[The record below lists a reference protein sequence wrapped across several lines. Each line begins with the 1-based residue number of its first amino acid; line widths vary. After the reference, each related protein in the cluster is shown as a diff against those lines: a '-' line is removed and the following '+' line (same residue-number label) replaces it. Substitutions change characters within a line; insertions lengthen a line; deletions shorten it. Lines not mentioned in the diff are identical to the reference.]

1 MKFPSRQSSATS
13 LPGITGTARVDR
25 RTSAVVRRSRPGDI
39 AVIDHLDLD
48 RAHAEALVNAG
59 VRAVV
64 NASSFISG
72 RYPNLGPDLL
82 ARAGVVLVD
91 SAGTGI
97 LRSVQ
102 DGARIRLHEGTV
114 YRGENALAQGQLLT
128 PDDVAEL
135 MERARSGLATQL
147 QSFTHNTTEFLR
159 REQDLLL
166 HGQGIPPLRTPL
178 KGRPAVVVVRGYDYR
193 DDLRRLRRFVREQH
207 PVLIG
212 VDAGADALVEVGL
225 RPDVVVVGELGL
237 GQGAVASDKGQS
249 ASDRVLRSAR
259 DVVLHTDRSGRAVG
273 SDRLERLGVRPRRIG
288 ASGMTEDVAL
298 LLADSS
304 GASLVIA
311 VGTHSTL
318 DEFLDRQ
325 RSGLAST
332 FLTRLKIGS
341 KLVDS
346 KSVQQLYSG
355 RIRLWHLALVL
366 LSGLVALVVAIAAT
380 PVGADWWTTLR
391 DALND
396 LLSWIQGL
404 FS

>member
-1 MKFPSRQSSATS
+1 
-13 LPGITGTARVDR
+13 
-25 RTSAVVRRSRPGDI
+25 
-39 AVIDHLDLD
+39 
-48 RAHAEALVNAG
+48 
-59 VRAVV
+59 
-64 NASSFISG
+64 
-72 RYPNLGPDLL
+72 
-82 ARAGVVLVD
+82 
-91 SAGTGI
+91 
-97 LRSVQ
+97 
-102 DGARIRLHEGTV
+102 
-114 YRGENALAQGQLLT
+114 
-128 PDDVAEL
+128 
-135 MERARSGLATQL
+135 
-147 QSFTHNTTEFLR
+147 
-159 REQDLLL
+159 
-166 HGQGIPPLRTPL
+166 
-178 KGRPAVVVVRGYDYR
+178 
-193 DDLRRLRRFVREQH
+193 
-207 PVLIG
+207 
-212 VDAGADALVEVGL
+212 
-225 RPDVVVVGELGL
+225 
-237 GQGAVASDKGQS
+237 
-249 ASDRVLRSAR
+249 
-259 DVVLHTDRSGRAVG
+259 
-273 SDRLERLGVRPRRIG
+273 
-288 ASGMTEDVAL
+288 MTEDVAL

-404 FS
+404 VS